1 MKELSMHILD
11 IAQNSIAAKAS
22 FIEIE
27 VIEDLKKDKLTI
39 TIKDNGKGMNKELLK
54 KVTDPFFT
62 SRTTRKVG
70 LGIPMF
76 KAAAEA
82 CDGSFRVS
90 SSPGVGTCVEA
101 VFKHSHIDRAP
112 LGNMVDTIV
121 TLLISDPK
129 IDFIY
134 RHYKNGQKYTLNTI
148 EIKNVLREVPI
159 NNMEVIEWIKNNIK
173 QGLEDLES

>member
-1 MKELSMHILD
+1 
-11 IAQNSIAAKAS
+11 
-22 FIEIE
+22 
-27 VIEDLKKDKLTI
+27 
-39 TIKDNGKGMNKELLK
+39 
-54 KVTDPFFT
+54 
-62 SRTTRKVG
+62 
-70 LGIPMF
+70 
-76 KAAAEA
+76 
-82 CDGSFRVS
+82 
-90 SSPGVGTCVEA
+90 VGTCVEA